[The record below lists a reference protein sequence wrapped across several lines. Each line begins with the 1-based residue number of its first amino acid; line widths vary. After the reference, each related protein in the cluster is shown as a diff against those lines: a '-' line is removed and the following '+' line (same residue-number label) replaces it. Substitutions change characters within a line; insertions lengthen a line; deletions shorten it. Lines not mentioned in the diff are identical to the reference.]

1 MAHLTGDKRGEEQR
15 EMMIEEEGE
24 GKDEKGERRQG
35 EKEGS
40 GSDNKGRGT
49 KGGREEGEE
58 GRDKVCTLGNGPS
71 SIPPAGP
78 HLLILSPPAKN
89 AFRF

>member
-1 MAHLTGDKRGEEQR
+1 
-15 EMMIEEEGE
+15 MIEEEGG
-24 GKDEKGERRQG
+24 GKDEKGEKRQG

-49 KGGREEGEE
+49 KGGREEGVE